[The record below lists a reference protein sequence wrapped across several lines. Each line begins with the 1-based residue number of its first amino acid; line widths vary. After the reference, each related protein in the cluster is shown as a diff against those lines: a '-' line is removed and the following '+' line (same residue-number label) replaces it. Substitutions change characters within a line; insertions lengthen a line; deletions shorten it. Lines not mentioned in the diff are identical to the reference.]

1 MGRSN
6 PKNFAAASISFAPI
20 ARKRRLMNVKI
31 RVVPSPDPAEDNHG
45 MNELGLSLHQEA
57 SCEVCPLSCVRIG
70 VAVRIRKLCAAPEM
84 QERLR
89 EIGLCEDQVIKL
101 ITNRTNF
108 ICQVCNSRLAL
119 SQQLAQLIMVEP
131 VLQPASTPAG

>member
-1 MGRSN
+1 
-6 PKNFAAASISFAPI
+6 
-20 ARKRRLMNVKI
+20 
-31 RVVPSPDPAEDNHG
+31 
-45 MNELGLSLHQEA
+45 MNEMRLSHQLEA
-57 SCEVCPLSCVRIG
+57 PCEVCPLTCVRTG

-131 VLQPASTPAG
+131 VLQPVTISAD

>member
-1 MGRSN
+1 
-6 PKNFAAASISFAPI
+6 
-20 ARKRRLMNVKI
+20 
-31 RVVPSPDPAEDNHG
+31 
-45 MNELGLSLHQEA
+45 MNEMRLSFEA
-57 SCEVCPLSCVRIG
+57 EPRCEVCPLTCVRIG

-131 VLQPASTPAG
+131 VLQPVTISAD

>member
-1 MGRSN
+1 
-6 PKNFAAASISFAPI
+6 
-20 ARKRRLMNVKI
+20 
-31 RVVPSPDPAEDNHG
+31 
-45 MNELGLSLHQEA
+45 MNEFELSYQQEA
-57 SCEVCPLSCVRIG
+57 PCEVCPLSCVRIG

-119 SQQLAQLIMVEP
+119 SWQLAQLIMVEP
-131 VLQPASTPAG
+131 VLQPVTISPG